1 MRIDLLS
8 IVLAL
13 VWCSA
18 GMAAEEAQ
26 TMEPTKK
33 PSAVSIKI
41 SPPVYAPTPLV
52 EDPANRRSFKDMS
65 AEEQENVSAA
75 RHRRF
80 EIMVL
85 VNAYKI
91 LPESE
96 RAPLR
101 DELLKRIKEDFQS
114 VINEQKERISRA
126 ESDLKNLRNELSE
139 REAHGEELI
148 KRELDRLLNMPMPP
162 HRNRQMRKA
171 VKTTD

>member
-1 MRIDLLS
+1 
-8 IVLAL
+8 
-13 VWCSA
+13 
-18 GMAAEEAQ
+18 
-26 TMEPTKK
+26 
-33 PSAVSIKI
+33 
-41 SPPVYAPTPLV
+41 
-52 EDPANRRSFKDMS
+52 
-65 AEEQENVSAA
+65 
-75 RHRRF
+75 
-80 EIMVL
+80 MVL

-91 LPESE
+91 LPESAE
-96 RAPLR
+96 RASLR

-148 KRELDRLLNMPMPP
+148 KRELDRLLNMPMPS